1 MGKTTPLNRTN
12 TVRTSTPAKAGR
24 SRRRTSQFLDLEPG
38 VDGSEHEE
46 SDSDNQFELEEP
58 SSKSPRKMNVKQLKA
73 ALQNRGLST
82 TGLKAQLLARFLQAD
97 QPAEPPVAAEAGGL
111 AAATGKPQS
120 DAAADANGFD
130 INAFLAATSAAA
142 KPPAADGAAAA
153 TPSRYDA
160 TNLTMVGFSI
170 DTSGV
175 VKLLDAAFPTEFK
188 NRSGKEFPS
197 TRKVAGLH
205 FVAAAL
211 PPT

>member
-1 MGKTTPLNRTN
+1 MGKTTPSNRTSTARN
-12 TVRTSTPAKAGR
+12 STPAKAAR
-24 SRRRTSQFLDLEPG
+24 SRRRTSQFLDLEPE
-38 VDGSEHEE
+38 VDGSE
-46 SDSDNQFELEEP
+46 DSDNQFELEEP
-58 SSKSPRKMNVKQLKA
+58 SSKRPRKINVKQLKA

-97 QPAEPPVAAEAGGL
+97 QPAEPPVAAEAAGL

-197 TRKVAGLH
+197 TRKAAGLH
-205 FVAAAL
+205 FVAGAL

>member
-1 MGKTTPLNRTN
+1 MGKTTPSNRTS
-12 TVRTSTPAKAGR
+12 TARTSTPAKAAR
-24 SRRRTSQFLDLEPG
+24 SRRRTSQFLDLEPE
-38 VDGSEHEE
+38 VDGSE
-46 SDSDNQFELEEP
+46 DSDNQFELKEP
-58 SSKSPRKMNVKQLKA
+58 SSKRPRKMNVKQLKA

-97 QPAEPPVAAEAGGL
+97 QPAEPPVVASAGGL
-111 AAATGKPQS
+111 AAAIGKPQS

-160 TNLTMVGFSI
+160 SNLTMVGFSI
-170 DTSGV
+170 DKSGV

-197 TRKVAGLH
+197 TRKAGGLH
-205 FVAAAL
+205 FVDAAL